1 MKFGGTSVGTAASIQ
16 KTAAIVA
23 GAAQEQPVVVVVSAL
38 SGVTDALIQA
48 ADDARSRKRHPT
60 EIMEDLKERH
70 AGICTDLGLDS
81 DEILAPIEALTEVLH
96 GIHYLRELTPRS
108 YDYVLSHGELL
119 SSRIVAAYLNSQG
132 TQAAPMT
139 GWDAGILTNDN
150 HGNAAVLAESY
161 ERIPKQLDPTQ
172 GTTYIVTGFLAQT
185 EKGERTTL
193 GRGGSDYSAA
203 ILGRA
208 LGASEIQIWTDVN
221 GILSSDPRVVSNAF
235 TLDVVTFQEAA
246 ELAFF
251 GARVI
256 HPKTIEPAL
265 NAGIPV
271 RVLNTFEPDHPG
283 TQIVAGRRDTE
294 REIVALAAKK
304 GNTILTLDSTRMLD
318 AEGYLATVFEI
329 LKAHGISVDAIS
341 TSEVS
346 VCMTVEKRYSDA
358 LQLAAKELEQFAQVE
373 LRPGRAIICCVGAG
387 MQNRPGTAAKVFSAA
402 QQANANIE
410 MISMGSSRINLTFV
424 VRDED
429 ADHTLRTL
437 HSELIG

>member
-1 MKFGGTSVGTAASIQ
+1 
-16 KTAAIVA
+16 
-23 GAAQEQPVVVVVSAL
+23 
-38 SGVTDALIQA
+38 
-48 ADDARSRKRHPT
+48 
-60 EIMEDLKERH
+60 
-70 AGICTDLGLDS
+70 
-81 DEILAPIEALTEVLH
+81 
-96 GIHYLRELTPRS
+96 
-108 YDYVLSHGELL
+108 
-119 SSRIVAAYLNSQG
+119 
-132 TQAAPMT
+132 
-139 GWDAGILTNDN
+139 
-150 HGNAAVLAESY
+150 
-161 ERIPKQLDPTQ
+161 
-172 GTTYIVTGFLAQT
+172 
-185 EKGERTTL
+185 
-193 GRGGSDYSAA
+193 
-203 ILGRA
+203 
-208 LGASEIQIWTDVN
+208 
-221 GILSSDPRVVSNAF
+221 
-235 TLDVVTFQEAA
+235 
-246 ELAFF
+246 
-251 GARVI
+251 
-256 HPKTIEPAL
+256 
-265 NAGIPV
+265 V